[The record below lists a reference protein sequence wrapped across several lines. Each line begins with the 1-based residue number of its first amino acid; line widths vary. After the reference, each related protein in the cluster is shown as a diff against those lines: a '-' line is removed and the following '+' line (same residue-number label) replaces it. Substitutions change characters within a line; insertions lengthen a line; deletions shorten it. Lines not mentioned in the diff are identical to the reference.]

1 MKNKKIL
8 IITVGGSDEPIVN
21 AIKDLKD
28 EIDYIYFIC
37 SGGKSKTASSPTI
50 DGEGKV
56 VEVKKEIKCP
66 HCNEIIQHQE
76 LRENIIKQSEY
87 KGEYKKIEIENPDD
101 FREVYAKT
109 LLAINEAKKQG
120 KEIICDFTGGTKT
133 MSSVLAILSV
143 LDFDTKPFL
152 TIGARRDIIKIT
164 GISHTT
170 ALDVDSARIDFVL
183 KIVDEFIS
191 KYLYFPA
198 SLILKK
204 LLHFGFKQEIIKD
217 IETKLALC
225 EIFYMWDSFNY
236 EETFENLRNYAR
248 DYQEYIDYLLKLL
261 NKAKNSGYEK
271 VFDLISNAER
281 QALNGFY
288 DNAVARLYRALELF
302 AQTRLKKEYDID
314 TSSLQNSLDKIKNKE
329 KWLAKRNEKGEIKI
343 GLKDAYELLE
353 ELEDPVGK
361 IYKNEKEKFI
371 NILNLRNYSKLAHGD
386 IPVDEKNWNKFF
398 GYCKGFIERCCNE
411 IKVSVKY
418 ISLPKNF

>member
-1 MKNKKIL
+1 MKNKKVL

-28 EIDYIYFIC
+28 EIEFIYFIC
-37 SGGKSKTASSPTI
+37 SGGTSKTASSPTV

-56 VEVKKEIKCP
+56 IEVKKEIKCP
-66 HCNEIIQHQE
+66 RCNEIIQHQE
-76 LRENIIKQSEY
+76 LRENIIKQSGY

-101 FREVYAKT
+101 FREVYEKT

-152 TIGARRDIIKIT
+152 TIGARRDIIKTT

-183 KIVDEFIS
+183 KIVNELIS

-204 LLHFGFKQEIIKD
+204 LLQFGLKHEIIED
-217 IETKLALC
+217 IRKKLALC

-236 EETFENLRNYAR
+236 EEAFANLRNYAQ
-248 DYQEYIDYLLKLL
+248 DYQKYIDYLLKLL
-261 NKAKNSGYEK
+261 DKTKNSGYEK

-288 DNAVARLYRALELF
+288 DNAVARIYRALELF
-302 AQTRLKKEYDID
+302 AQTRLKKEYNID
-314 TSSLQNSLDKIKNKE
+314 TSSLQNSLDKTKNKE
-329 KWLAKRNEKGEIKI
+329 KWLEKKDEKGEIKI
-343 GLKDAYELLE
+343 GLKEAYELLE
-353 ELEDPVGK
+353 ELEDPIGRT
-361 IYKNEKEKFI
+361 YKEEKSKFI

-386 IPVDEKNWNKFF
+386 IPINEKNWNEFF
-398 GYCKGFIERCCNE
+398 DFCKGFIDRCCQE
-411 IKVSVKY
+411 INIPLDY
-418 ISLPKNF
+418 ISLPNNF